1 MLEPAVSQV
10 EMDLEYPG
18 TALARAGMDSVPA
31 ETDFALA
38 EIADERGDMGFE
50 GAGRDSDYADMD

>member
-1 MLEPAVSQV
+1 MPGPVVSQV

-31 ETDFALA
+31 ETDFAVA
-38 EIADERGDMGFE
+38 EIADAPADMGFE
-50 GAGRDSDYADMD
+50 GVGRDSDYADMD